1 MRADPGENN
10 MMKRLKSILLLL
22 ALVTSPVHADW
33 EGTTEWSQ
41 AIPLSTAISGVVS
54 EVNVHA
60 GDQVKRGQ
68 LLLKLDQQALRAH
81 LSQREAE
88 LNYRRLQRAEAGK
101 ELDRAEELYER
112 TLLADHEL
120 DLARIADARAE
131 AELKAVEAALQQSRL
146 DLKQSELRAPFDGRV
161 LARHVHPGQTVV
173 TRLEAPTM
181 LLLAES
187 GYMQARFEL
196 DAEAVAALQNNQP
209 LRITVAGKSYTGNI
223 VSIDYHAGRYQVRA
237 RFATDQA
244 LMAGLAARI
253 RLP

>member
-1 MRADPGENN
+1 
-10 MMKRLKSILLLL
+10 MMKRLKSLLLLL
-22 ALVTSPVHADW
+22 ALATPLVHADW

-41 AIPLSTAISGVVS
+41 AVSLSTAISGVVS

-60 GDQVKRGQ
+60 GDRVKRGQ
-68 LLLKLDQQALRAH
+68 LLLRLDQQALRAH
-81 LSQREAE
+81 ASQRGAE

-101 ELDRAEELYER
+101 ELERAEELYER

-131 AELKAVEAALQQSRL
+131 AELKAAEAAEQQSRL
-146 DLKQSELRAPFDGRV
+146 DLKQSELRAPFDARV
-161 LARHVHPGQTVV
+161 IARHVQPGQTVV
-173 TRLEAPTM
+173 TRMEAPTM
-181 LLLAES
+181 LVLAEA

-196 DAEAVAALQNNQP
+196 DAEAVAGLANAQP
-209 LRITVAGKSYTGNI
+209 LSISVAGKSYTGKI

-237 RFATDQA
+237 RFATEQA